1 MPGCQHAEHNP
12 TKDVACMASDR
23 HLKKRCAGG
32 RSKSKC
38 AQEDI
43 AVASMY
49 RSSSHL
55 HWCFVTQKSVID
67 DCDGR
72 TATHP
77 DPLSWSRTLLAVNFL
92 QWQYGNRKQTYHI
105 TITWMPCIYACRF
118 SFTEKKCIIFEVQS
132 TSGSV
137 SLISGHSAL
146 WVKTMHSE
154 RIEKKP
160 RMPRG
165 VQSESGRSSGM
176 QKPWI
181 HAGWY
186 CILR

>member
-72 TATHP
+72 TVMHP
-77 DPLSWSRTLLAVNFL
+77 DPLSWSRTLLALNFL
-92 QWQYGNRKQTYHI
+92 Q
-105 TITWMPCIYACRF
+105 
-118 SFTEKKCIIFEVQS
+118 
-132 TSGSV
+132 
-137 SLISGHSAL
+137 
-146 WVKTMHSE
+146 
-154 RIEKKP
+154 
-160 RMPRG
+160 
-165 VQSESGRSSGM
+165 
-176 QKPWI
+176 
-181 HAGWY
+181 
-186 CILR
+186 